1 MLNPKRGFVAQN
13 MTRQARIIIANTPH
27 HIVQRGHNKQAVFFE
42 AADYKNYLEN
52 LQELKQMLDLQV
64 YGYCL
69 MTNHI
74 HLIVNPG

>member
-1 MLNPKRGFVAQN
+1 
-13 MTRQARIIIANTPH
+13 
-27 HIVQRGHNKQAVFFE
+27 
-42 AADYKNYLEN
+42 NYLEN